1 MGEVP
6 TGTAITRSGA
16 QVGDVVAVTGALGGG
31 AGGLALWQQ
40 GERDLKHPLLQR
52 YLLPQPRLKAGIAL
66 RGLATAAMDI
76 SDGLLADL
84 AHLREASQV
93 GVALQPDS
101 LPLAEGLAEVLGS
114 EAALTAALSGG
125 DDYEL
130 LVTLPPSKV
139 AQAQMQ
145 LAELGLSLSII
156 GRCTEALGVT
166 GVPVEG
172 ATGWQHFRGGAQ

>member
-1 MGEVP
+1 
-6 TGTAITRSGA
+6 
-16 QVGDVVAVTGALGGG
+16 
-31 AGGLALWQQ
+31 
-40 GERDLKHPLLQR
+40 
-52 YLLPQPRLKAGIAL
+52 
-66 RGLATAAMDI
+66 MDI